1 MKIVFYIWS
10 LGTGGAEIHTI
21 GLARDLILAGFDVT
35 LVVHAQAADSS
46 LLIDDRLRVVSVG
59 GGGFHDI
66 LGWRRAVRTLN
77 ALGADRLVCVN
88 QSAALVGTL
97 SRYFRRRKMVFIFH
111 STILD
116 RLSEK
121 LKLTVLG
128 RISKGFTTIFCSAN
142 QRAYWHAKGLDGP
155 AATIRNGVDT
165 DYFSPP
171 SPQDIC
177 AARKAA
183 GIGEGCIVLSLI
195 AAFRPEKNH
204 SALIR
209 VARRLVDAGY
219 EIRVLLV
226 GDGPTRGNI
235 RALVETLGLTDHVE
249 FAGKQADVRP
259 FLRLTDVA
267 VLPSFTE
274 TFSLAALEAM
284 ACGIPMVM
292 SDVGGANEMVENG
305 VNGAL
310 FTLGDDDAFFHA
322 LSRYMDREACR
333 RAGTRARAL
342 VERKFTIGRMVE
354 DYVAFLRN
362 RHL

>member
-1 MKIVFYIWS
+1 MKVVFYIWS

-21 GLARDLILAGFDVT
+21 GLAERLMLAGFDVT
-35 LVVHAQAADSS
+35 LVVHAQVPDRNLA
-46 LLIDDRLRVVSVG
+46 IDDRLRVVPVG

-77 ALGADRLVCVN
+77 ALGADRLICVN
-88 QSAALVGTL
+88 QSAALVGAL
-97 SRYFRRRKMVFIFH
+97 SRHFRRREMMFIFH
-111 STILD
+111 STLLD

-128 RISKGFTTIFCSAN
+128 RISNGFTTIFCSAN

-171 SPQDIC
+171 SQQDIS

-183 GIGEGCIVLSLI
+183 GIGEDCIVLSLI

-204 SALIR
+204 PALIK
-209 VARRLVDAGY
+209 VARRVLDAGY
-219 EIRVLLV
+219 AIRVLLV
-226 GDGPTRGNI
+226 GDGPTRGDI
-235 RALVETLGLTDHVE
+235 EAMVEALGLRDHVE
-249 FAGKQADVRP
+249 FAGKQPDVRP
-259 FLRLTDVA
+259 FLRLTDIA

-292 SDVGGANEMVENG
+292 SDVGGANEMIEDG

-310 FTLGDDDAFFHA
+310 FLPGDDDAFYHA
-322 LSRYMDREACR
+322 LCPYMDREICC
-333 RAGTRARAL
+333 RAGTRARTM
-342 VERKFTIGRMVE
+342 VEREFTIGRMVD
-354 DYVAFLRN
+354 DYVALLRKP
-362 RHL
+362 